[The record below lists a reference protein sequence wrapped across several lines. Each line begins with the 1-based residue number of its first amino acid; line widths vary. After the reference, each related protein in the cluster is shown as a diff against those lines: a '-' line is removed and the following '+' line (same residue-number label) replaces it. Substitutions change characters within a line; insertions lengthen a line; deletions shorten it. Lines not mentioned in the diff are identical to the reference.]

1 MADDSDNPAKSASK
15 QPVDAAKDRLA
26 QVNNHITPNTQ
37 KRRRR
42 KSAESDLPADYSDI
56 LGQIA
61 TLRKIAATPDP
72 KNRGYVR
79 QKQAG
84 KLWVRERVEQ
94 LLDPGSFQEIGSV
107 SGTVKWKQLGPVK
120 EEPVDFVPSNNV
132 QGFGKLRGRKIVF
145 TADDFSIRAGH
156 ADGALMDKTIYMEK
170 LAIALKIPIVK
181 LVDGSS
187 GGGSVTTIRSTGFSY
202 VPPLPSFTQV
212 VQQLNLGIPN
222 LGAVVGP
229 AIGLGAARVVACHFS
244 VMAADIGSLFN
255 AGPNV
260 VKNAT
265 FEEGLSFTDLGGP
278 SMHCTN
284 GTIDNLAA
292 DEAGCFEQMRTVLS
306 FLPDCGTKMPPT
318 VECTDPIDRM
328 SESLRTII
336 PRARNRMYN
345 PRTIITEVVDQGSF
359 FEIGALWGTTAIV
372 GLARF
377 GGRPVG
383 IVSLNCEVNAGALD
397 ALGSQKI
404 TRMLKF
410 LDVFNIPLVQFVDVP
425 GYAIGTVAE
434 RSATMRHGVTLAAT
448 YYSTTMPIFSVIVR
462 RVYGV
467 AGGIMLDCRDPR
479 MRVAWPSGMWGS
491 LPLEGGIEVGHSF
504 ELKEIERME
513 GKAKRE
519 ERYKELEDEYRRLM
533 NPVRTANHFGVEEI
547 IDPAYT
553 RRVCAEWVAHV
564 YESLL
569 PQRIMERVG
578 GKLNPMFV

>member
-1 MADDSDNPAKSASK
+1 
-15 QPVDAAKDRLA
+15 
-26 QVNNHITPNTQ
+26 
-37 KRRRR
+37 
-42 KSAESDLPADYSDI
+42 
-56 LGQIA
+56 
-61 TLRKIAATPDP
+61 
-72 KNRGYVR
+72 
-79 QKQAG
+79 
-84 KLWVRERVEQ
+84 
-94 LLDPGSFQEIGSV
+94 
-107 SGTVKWKQLGPVK
+107 
-120 EEPVDFVPSNNV
+120 
-132 QGFGKLRGRKIVF
+132 
-145 TADDFSIRAGH
+145 
-156 ADGALMDKTIYMEK
+156 MDKTIYMEK
-170 LAIALKIPIVK
+170 LAIALQIPIVK

-284 GTIDNLAA
+284 GTIDNLAP
-292 DEAGCFEQMRTVLS
+292 DEEGCFEQMRTVLGY
-306 FLPDCGTKMPPT
+306 LPDSGTKLPP
-318 VECTDPIDRM
+318 VIECTDPIDRM
-328 SESLRTII
+328 SENLRSIV

-345 PRTIITEVVDQGSF
+345 PRTIITEVVDRGSF

-377 GGRPVG
+377 GGFPVG

-397 ALGSQKI
+397 ALGSQKV

-410 LDVFNIPLVQFVDVP
+410 LDVFNIPLIQFVDVP

-434 RSATMRHGVTLAAT
+434 RTATMRHGVTLATT

-479 MRVAWPSGMWGS
+479 QRIAWPSGMWGS

-504 ELKEIERME
+504 ELKEIERKE
-513 GKAKRE
+513 GKEAREKR
-519 ERYKELEDEYRRLM
+519 YTELENEYRRLM
-533 NPVRTANHFGVEEI
+533 NPVRTANRFGVEEI
-547 IDPAYT
+547 VDPAYT

-569 PQRIMERVG
+569 PQRILERVA
-578 GKLNPMFV
+578 GKIKPSFA

>member
-1 MADDSDNPAKSASK
+1 MEA
-15 QPVDAAKDRLA
+15 
-26 QVNNHITPNTQ
+26 
-37 KRRRR
+37 
-42 KSAESDLPADYSDI
+42 
-56 LGQIA
+56 
-61 TLRKIAATPDP
+61 
-72 KNRGYVR
+72 YVL
-79 QKQAG
+79 Q
-84 KLWVRERVEQ
+84 
-94 LLDPGSFQEIGSV
+94 
-107 SGTVKWKQLGPVK
+107 
-120 EEPVDFVPSNNV
+120 
-132 QGFGKLRGRKIVF
+132 
-145 TADDFSIRAGH
+145 
-156 ADGALMDKTIYMEK
+156 IYMEK
-170 LAIALKIPIVK
+170 LAIALQLPIVK

-187 GGGSVTTIRSTGFSY
+187 GGGSVTTIRTTGFSY
-202 VPPLPSFTQV
+202 VPPLPSFSQV
-212 VQQLNLGIPN
+212 VQQLNMGIPN
-222 LGAVVGP
+222 LGAVLGP

-244 VMAADIGSLFN
+244 VMAADVGSLFN

-278 SMHCTN
+278 AMHCTN
-284 GTIDNLAA
+284 GTIDNLAPN
-292 DEAGCFEQMRTVLS
+292 EEGCFEQIRTILGY
-306 FLPDCGTKMPPT
+306 LPDSGTKLPPT
-318 VECTDPIDRM
+318 IECSDPMDRIA
-328 SESLRTII
+328 ESLRSIV

-345 PRTIITEVVDQGSF
+345 PRKIIIEVVDQGSF

-410 LDVFNIPLVQFVDVP
+410 LDVFNIPLVQFVDIP
-425 GYAIGTVAE
+425 GYAIGTAAE
-434 RSATMRHGVTLAAT
+434 RTATMRHGVQLATT
-448 YYSTTMPIFSVIVR
+448 YYATTMPIFSVIVR

-467 AGGIMLDCRDPR
+467 AGGVMLDCRDPR

-504 ELKEIERME
+504 ELKDIEKKK
-513 GKAKRE
+513 GKEARE
-519 ERYKELEDEYRRLM
+519 QRYKELEDEYRRLM

-553 RRVCAEWVAHV
+553 RHICCEWVSHV

-569 PQRIMERVG
+569 PERIMERIPG
-578 GKLNPMFV
+578 RIKPTFA

>member
-1 MADDSDNPAKSASK
+1 MVGDKDNRPKDASTSSAS
-15 QPVDAAKDRLA
+15 AKDRLA
-26 QVNNHITPNTQ
+26 QVTDHIAPNTP

-42 KSAESDLPADYSDI
+42 RGGDSELPADYSDI

-61 TLRKIAATPDP
+61 SLQKIAATPDTR
-72 KNRGYVR
+72 NRGYVR
-79 QKQAG
+79 QRQAG

-94 LLDPGSFQEIGSV
+94 LLDPGSFHEVGSV
-107 SGTVKWKQLGPVK
+107 SGTVKWKQVGPVR
-120 EEPVDFVPSNNV
+120 EEPEEYVPSNNV
-132 QGFGKLRGRKIVF
+132 QVGFGRLRGRKIVF

-170 LAIALKIPIVK
+170 LAIALKLPIVK

-187 GGGSVTTIRSTGFSY
+187 GGGSVTTIRTSGYSY

-212 VQQLNLGIPN
+212 VQQLNMGIPN

-255 AGPNV
+255 AGPSV

-278 SMHCTN
+278 AMHCTN
-284 GTIDNLAA
+284 GTIDNLAP

-306 FLPDCGTKMPPT
+306 YLPDCGTKLPPT
-318 VECTDPIDRM
+318 VESSDPVNRV
-328 SESLRTII
+328 SENLRSII
-336 PRARNRMYN
+336 PRAKNRMYN
-345 PRTIITEVVDQGSF
+345 PRAIISEVVDQGSF
-359 FEIGALWGTTAIV
+359 FEIGSLWGTTAIV

-377 GGRPVG
+377 GGKPFG

-434 RSATMRHGVTLAAT
+434 RTATMRHGVTLAAT

-479 MRVAWPSGMWGS
+479 MRVAWPSGLWGS

-504 ELKEIERME
+504 ELKEIERKE
-513 GKAKRE
+513 GKAKRD
-519 ERYKELEDEYRRLM
+519 ERYAELENEYKRLM
-533 NPVRTANHFGVEEI
+533 NPVRTANHFGIEEI
-547 IDPAYT
+547 IDPVYT
-553 RRVCAEWVAHV
+553 RRVCCEWVSHM

-569 PQRIMERVG
+569 PQRVLERVA
-578 GKLNPMFV
+578 GKLQPMFA